1 MRGFFIIMEN
11 RKAFNFYRSYYDVA
25 MKLSNEDRC
34 EFLTALLQ
42 KQFDGIE
49 PKLTGMAEFAYI
61 SQRHAIDSQI
71 KGFASKTKSSPT
83 EPPYQPPT
91 EPPYQPP
98 YQPPTEPPYQ
108 PPSVQEQEQEQE
120 QEKEKEQ
127 EQELDIEL
135 EADKLL
141 KKLQDKI
148 YERA

>member
-1 MRGFFIIMEN
+1 MEN

-61 SQRHAIDSQI
+61 SQKHAIDSQI
-71 KGFASKTKSSPT
+71 KGFVSKTKSTPT
-83 EPPYQPPT
+83 E
-91 EPPYQPP
+91 PP

-108 PPSVQEQEQEQE
+108 PPSVQEEEQE
-120 QEKEKEQ
+120 QEKGEEKEQ
-127 EQELDIEL
+127 GKEQAQVEELDIEL
-135 EADKLL
+135 EADKVWE
-141 KKLQDKI
+141 KLQKRAN
-148 YERA
+148 ERT

>member
-1 MRGFFIIMEN
+1 MEN

-61 SQRHAIDSQI
+61 SQKHAIDSQI
-71 KGFASKTKSSPT
+71 KGFVSKTKST
-83 EPPYQPPT
+83 PT

-98 YQPPTEPPYQ
+98 YQPP
-108 PPSVQEQEQEQE
+108 SVQEEE
-120 QEKEKEQ
+120 QEKGEEKGKEQ
-127 EQELDIEL
+127 VQYLVDTSTENYDDIIFGNKSVEGLDKEL
-135 EADKLL
+135 EKWL
-141 KKLQDKI
+141 KN
-148 YERA
+148 ERA

>member
-1 MRGFFIIMEN
+1 MEK

-25 MKLSNEDRC
+25 MNLSNEDRC

-71 KGFASKTKSSPT
+71 KGFVSKTKSSPT

-98 YQPPTEPPYQ
+98 TE
-108 PPSVQEQEQEQE
+108 PPSVQEQEQEK
-120 QEKEKEQ
+120 EKGEEKEQ
-127 EQELDIEL
+127 GEEQVQDLVDTSTENYDDIIFGNKSVEGLDKVL
-135 EADKLL
+135 ERWD
-141 KKLQDKI
+141 I
-148 YERA
+148 V

>member
-1 MRGFFIIMEN
+1 
-11 RKAFNFYRSYYDVA
+11 

-71 KGFASKTKSSPT
+71 KGFVSKTKST
-83 EPPYQPPT
+83 PT

-98 YQPPTEPPYQ
+98 YQPPTEPP
-108 PPSVQEQEQEQE
+108 SLQEQE
-120 QEKEKEQ
+120 QEKGEEQ
-127 EQELDIEL
+127 VQVEDLELDIE
-135 EADKLL
+135 KL
-141 KKLQDKI
+141 KEQESIVFNKFKI
-148 YERA
+148 

>member
-71 KGFASKTKSSPT
+71 KGFVSKTKST
-83 EPPYQPPT
+83 PT

-98 YQPPTEPPYQ
+98 YQPPTEPP
-108 PPSVQEQEQEQE
+108 SLQEEE
-120 QEKEKEQ
+120 QEKGEEKEQ
-127 EQELDIEL
+127 GEEQAQVEDLELDI
-135 EADKLL
+135 
-141 KKLQDKI
+141 KKLKEQESIVFNKFKI
-148 YERA
+148 